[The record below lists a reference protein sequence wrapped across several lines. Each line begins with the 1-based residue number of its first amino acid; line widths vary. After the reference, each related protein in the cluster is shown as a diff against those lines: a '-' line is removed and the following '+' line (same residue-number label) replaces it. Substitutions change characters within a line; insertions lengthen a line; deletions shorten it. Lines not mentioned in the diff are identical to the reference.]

1 MANEVTQT
9 ISIAYDDGTTDD
21 SFVDS
26 SFTRDSS
33 GLKMQRIMQTIG
45 TSEEVINLGDIGAGA
60 MLKVMVAAVEDTH
73 FSDTGRKRMLEIL
86 RLQQFNDMIPA
97 GLPEGSGAL
106 VAHKTGAISRV
117 QHDAAIVDLPDGRRY
132 ALVIFARDFDDER
145 PKVKATARAISGLIY
160 DYVVHQKRPE

>member
-1 MANEVTQT
+1 MADEVTQT

-60 MLKVMVAAVEDTH
+60 MLKVKNLGSNYVQLYNATGGTACIKVSAKGTLGDICQFLHDSGETLYAIANTAAVD
-73 FSDTGRKRMLEIL
+73 LEI
-86 RLQQFNDMIPA
+86 I
-97 GLPEGSGAL
+97 
-106 VAHKTGAISRV
+106 AIK
-117 QHDAAIVDLPDGRRY
+117 P
-132 ALVIFARDFDDER
+132 
-145 PKVKATARAISGLIY
+145 
-160 DYVVHQKRPE
+160 